1 MSKSTLKEQ
10 FINVIDFNYERELW
24 HSRPEQAYMESIE
37 PFLSDLIQVAEC
49 HKQNK
54 TFELHKC
61 ENDTEDDTNIDATIG
76 KRIRKLRQQK
86 GLTLTQLA
94 KNSNLDIGYL
104 KSVERG
110 MSILR
115 MWALGQIAYSLNVKS
130 SEILPF

>member
-10 FINVIDFNYERELW
+10 FINVIDFNYEQELW
-24 HSRPEQAYMESIE
+24 HSRPEQAYMESIG
-37 PFLSDLIQVAEC
+37 PFLNDLIQVAEC

-54 TFELHKC
+54 TFELHKYK
-61 ENDTEDDTNIDATIG
+61 DSTEDNVNINTSIG

-94 KNSNLDIGYL
+94 ESSNLDIDYL
-104 KSVERG
+104 KSIERG

-115 MWALGQIAYSLNVKS
+115 IWALKQIARSLNVKS